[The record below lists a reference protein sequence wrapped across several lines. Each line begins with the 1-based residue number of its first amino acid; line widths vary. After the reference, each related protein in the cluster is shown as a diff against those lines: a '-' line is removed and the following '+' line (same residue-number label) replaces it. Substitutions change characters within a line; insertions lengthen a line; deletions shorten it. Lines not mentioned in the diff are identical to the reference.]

1 MYFLKYNP
9 ANYIKT
15 NIKKIPIKGLEK
27 NKKNNF
33 FKKTIKNLIFIDET
47 KTDNIKNNQSINK
60 KKIKNNNN
68 KSKKIRIKK
77 NKT

>member
-1 MYFLKYNP
+1 M
-9 ANYIKT
+9 
-15 NIKKIPIKGLEK
+15 EK